1 MSEFAL
7 EIQSLS
13 HVFGSYQ
20 VLDNI
25 NLQVVPGQIV
35 AVVGPSGCGKSTL
48 LKAIL
53 GTHPPTQGEILT
65 DGMPV
70 RGPNRNVGIVYQNY
84 ALYDFLTA
92 ERNVSFGLKL
102 DETTLSMRL
111 FTPRKFL
118 ATRRVHLEK
127 SRAFLHQVGLAD
139 ACGKYPAAMS
149 GGMKQRVAVAQAFIM
164 RPKIV
169 LLDEPFGALDEAM
182 REDLQMMLLRFY
194 QENLIAK
201 RDGRRPEYTI
211 LMVTHELNEAIYV
224 ADRVIGLSRFHT
236 QGDRGAAI
244 VYDRPC
250 PVFSPDDPRDFSKFV
265 EQREELRRAV
275 FDENFIKDR
284 NEHVT
289 FWKELGT
296 LANSVAA
303 IPPQQPS
310 GLLQPRVD
318 GSETPIQGILPTGD
332 FPERNQS

>member
-7 EIQSLS
+7 EIKALN
-13 HVFGSYQ
+13 HVFGSYR
-20 VLDNI
+20 VLDSI
-25 NLQVVPGQIV
+25 NLQVLPGQIV

-53 GTHPPTQGEILT
+53 GTHPPSSGEILT

-84 ALYDFLTA
+84 ALYDFLSA
-92 ERNVSFGLKL
+92 EKNVSFGLKM
-102 DETTLSMRL
+102 DETSMWMR
-111 FTPRKFL
+111 FFATRKYF
-118 ATRRVHLEK
+118 AKRRVHLEK
-127 SRAFLHQVGLAD
+127 SLEFLRRVGLSN
-139 ACGKYPAAMS
+139 ACGKYPSEMS

-182 REDLQMMLLRFY
+182 REDLQVMLLKFY

-201 RDGRRPEYTI
+201 QEGRRPEYTI

-236 QGDRGAAI
+236 QGEKGAAI

-250 PVFSPDDPRDFSKFV
+250 PVFRPDDPRDFSKFV
-265 EQREELRRAV
+265 EQREELRKAV
-275 FDENFIKDR
+275 FDEHYIKDR
-284 NEHVT
+284 NKYVT
-289 FWKELGT
+289 FWNELGT
-296 LANSVAA
+296 LADNVAA
-303 IPPQQPS
+303 TTKKPAAT
-310 GLLQPRVD
+310 D
-318 GSETPIQGILPTGD
+318 
-332 FPERNQS
+332 